1 MIPRWQSFLLTM
13 LFTFFVYPLGQ
24 AGAERYDELQGKV
37 ERLMEENRGLMERL
51 KKVER
56 ELSALK
62 AKQPGNPVEED
73 IPGDDSLGE
82 AVRERVTLSG
92 LLEFGGVYRNTSYG
106 HKVEEEESDLAMTT
120 VELDFS
126 AQIMDWVNVTGVLLY
141 EDPTFTPEEN
151 SLDVDSAS
159 IVLGHDKGPFTL
171 TLGKVY
177 VPFGALFT
185 TFPDA
190 PLIDSPLTLLLG
202 EANEKAAIL
211 EYSTGGLFIST
222 YAFNGDVEER
232 GEAGNRIDG
241 YGFDINFQY
250 GFDFSQLNFYKR
262 GEKFK
267 HKQESC
273 IDFVVG
279 ASYISNLADSDYVS
293 DMIGDVVDNYVGGVD
308 LYYHLEH
315 RRLFLDIEFMGATE
329 KFSESVLPSGNSG
342 ARPYVWNLEAGFTY
356 NWWKDLQ
363 VAFKWAGSHD
373 TEALA
378 MPERRYGI
386 NFNQLLFEG
395 VTFSIGYIHDEYHDN
410 DIEGRDARELAYG
423 QMAVAF

>member
-1 MIPRWQSFLLTM
+1 MQSLSVMGQEVKMMLKWQSFLFTM
-13 LFTFFVYPLGQ
+13 LFTFFIYPLGE
-24 AGAERYDELQGKV
+24 AGAERYDELKGEVK
-37 ERLMEENRGLMERL
+37 RLMEENRRLIERL
-51 KKVER
+51 KKVEQ

-62 AKQPGNPVEED
+62 AEQPGNLVEED
-73 IPGDDSLGE
+73 IPSDDSLGE

-106 HKVEEEESDLAMTT
+106 HKAAEEQSDLAMTT

-126 AQIMDWVNVTGVLLY
+126 AQIMGWVNVTGVLLY

-159 IVLGHDKGPFTL
+159 IVLGHNEGPFTL

-177 VPFGALFT
+177 VPSGGLFT

-190 PLIDSPLTLLLG
+190 PLIDSPLTFLLG
-202 EANEKAAIL
+202 ETREKAAIL
-211 EYSTGGLFIST
+211 EYSAGGLSVST
-222 YAFNGDVEER
+222 YAFNGDVDER
-232 GEAGNRIDG
+232 GVAESRIDG

-293 DMIGDVVDNYVGGVD
+293 DI
-308 LYYHLEH
+308 
-315 RRLFLDIEFMGATE
+315 I
-329 KFSESVLPSGNSG
+329 
-342 ARPYVWNLEAGFTY
+342 
-356 NWWKDLQ
+356 
-363 VAFKWAGSHD
+363 
-373 TEALA
+373 
-378 MPERRYGI
+378 
-386 NFNQLLFEG
+386 
-395 VTFSIGYIHDEYHDN
+395 
-410 DIEGRDARELAYG
+410 
-423 QMAVAF
+423 